1 MEVRART
8 SRAELVGYICA
19 IGAGASYGAVNFLG
33 KIAVDDYA
41 PPLVVATIA
50 AAFGTAM
57 LTPLVAREIPN
68 TLRSQAGAAAMYAL
82 SGMAASA
89 AAVALFFSLQ
99 RAEVIVVSPLAS
111 TTPLIT
117 LILAHLFLQR
127 LERLTLT
134 LIMGTLLVVGGAVL
148 VVVGDSL

>member
-1 MEVRART
+1 MKVQARI
-8 SRAELVGYICA
+8 SKPELIGYICA

-68 TLRSQAGAAAMYAL
+68 AMRSQAGAAAMYAL
-82 SGMAASA
+82 SGMTAAV

-99 RAEVIVVSPLAS
+99 RADLVVVSPLAS
-111 TTPLIT
+111 TSPLFT

-134 LIMGTLLVVGGAVL
+134 LIIGTLLVVGGAVL
-148 VVVGDSL
+148 VVVGDSI